1 MGNCKGNG
9 GAVADDPQR
18 ASASKAIENQLRKD
32 KKVFQQ
38 EIKLLLLG
46 AGESGKSTIAKQ
58 MKILYLKG
66 FPAAERKMFK
76 EIIYSNTILSMRA
89 LVLAAERFDLAFL
102 PDNAGQARVFK
113 TNNILFEQELSPEI
127 VTAAIA
133 LWQDPAIK
141 AAYKRSNEF
150 QLNDSADYFLSQIER
165 LAAADYIPSEPDI
178 LHCRARTTGITET
191 VFTLEGNTFRL
202 VDVGGQRSERKKWIH
217 CFQDVLGLIFCVSLS
232 EYDQKLYE
240 DDSVNRMHES
250 IMLFDEICNCGWF
263 STTSIILFLNKADLF
278 KAKIAH
284 TDLRVCFPDYQHGCD
299 YAKATQ
305 FLTEKFKSLSRNKSK
320 MIYTHITVG
329 TDTDNIRFVFQAVR
343 EIVLRESLSVGGI

>member
-1 MGNCKGNG
+1 MGNCGKGG
-9 GAVADDPQR
+9 GLPNDPER
-18 ASASKAIENQLRKD
+18 AAQSKQIESQLRRD
-32 KKVFQQ
+32 KRAFQQ

-46 AGESGKSTIAKQ
+46 AGESGKSTVAKQ

-76 EIIYSNTILSMRA
+76 EIIYSNAILSMRA
-89 LVLAAERFDLAFL
+89 LVLAAERFDLQFL
-102 PDNAGQARVFK
+102 PENAAHARVFK

-127 VTAAIA
+127 VTAAHA
-133 LWQDPAIK
+133 LWSDPAIK
-141 AAYKRSNEF
+141 TTYKRSNEF
-150 QLNDSADYFLSQIER
+150 QLNDSAEYFLSQIER
-165 LAAADYIPSEPDI
+165 LASADYIPTEPDI
-178 LHCRARTTGITET
+178 LHARARTTGITET

-263 STTSIILFLNKADLF
+263 TSTSIILFLNKADLF
-278 KAKIAH
+278 RQKIAH
-284 TDLRVCFPDYQHGCD
+284 TDLKVCFPDYTAGCD
-299 YAKATQ
+299 YNRATQ
-305 FLTEKFKSLSRNKSK
+305 YLTEKFKSLSRNKQK
-320 MIYTHITVG
+320 QIYTHITVG
-329 TDTDNIRFVFQAVR
+329 TDTDNIRFVFSAVR
-343 EIVLRESLSVGGI
+343 EIVLRESLAIGGI